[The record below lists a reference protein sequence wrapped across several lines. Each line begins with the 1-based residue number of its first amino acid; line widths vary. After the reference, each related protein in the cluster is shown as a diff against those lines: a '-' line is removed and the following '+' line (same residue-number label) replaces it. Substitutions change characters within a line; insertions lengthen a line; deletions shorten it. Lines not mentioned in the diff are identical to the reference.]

1 MEEIHR
7 IWTPGFRPVSGS
19 ASLRGPQGLS
29 HPERSINNSSQMNI
43 KHLKKIFFL
52 NWIPVLSSGNNLK
65 LSFSLKW
72 GLKRFV
78 IHWNLLFI
86 GERSNGKQRRVV
98 SLNRMKLWDETNPSY
113 TFTLTLFGY
122 FNHNFRSYLHW
133 KYKFSFGKTFKNKK
147 VYPPSQHRRQK
158 WSTFFS
164 PDTLTTML
172 QTPTTV
178 MVWIG
183 GFFLCHWAQ
192 SSNTKSSSLNKRW

>member
-19 ASLRGPQGLS
+19 ASLRGPRGLS
-29 HPERSINNSSQMNI
+29 HPERSINNGSQMNI

-86 GERSNGKQRRVV
+86 GERSNGKQRGVV
-98 SLNRMKLWDETNPSY
+98 SLNRMKLWDETTPSY

-133 KYKFSFGKTFKNKK
+133 KYKFSFGKTFKNT
-147 VYPPSQHRRQK
+147 S
-158 WSTFFS
+158 
-164 PDTLTTML
+164 L
-172 QTPTTV
+172 
-178 MVWIG
+178 
-183 GFFLCHWAQ
+183 
-192 SSNTKSSSLNKRW
+192 SSLSTSEAKVVDIFLTRYFNNHATDTNDSYGLDWWIFFMSLGTKLQYKKFKFE